1 MRHILAL
8 FTATF
13 LSTAALADD
22 YIMLKVNDDAISSQA
37 VQKNWQQ
44 LFPEASAPSFDTVNT
59 AIRQNVLRG
68 MVSERLLYTEA
79 QKQGIENSPELKEA
93 LEEAKRKLV
102 IRQFLQKRSG
112 ELVNE
117 EALKAEYQ
125 KLAEAQQGKT
135 EIRARHIL
143 LESKKEAKDIAKRL
157 EAGEKFQALAREFS
171 KDPGSAGQGGD
182 LGYFTEG
189 TMVKEFSDAAFAL
202 KKGEVSKPVK
212 SPFGWHIIQLEDSRA
227 ASLAPFNEMRDEL
240 KQKVQEQAL
249 NSYVQQLIE
258 NAKITYFDAKGNE
271 LPFDKNP
278 KAIDEVEQQ

>member
-22 YIMLKVNDDAISSQA
+22 YIVLKVNDDAISSQA

-44 LFPEASAPSFDTVNT
+44 LFPEASAPSFDTVNP

-143 LESKKEAKDIAKRL
+143 LESKKDAKDMAKRL

-212 SPFGWHIIQLEDSRA
+212 SPFGWHIILLEDSRA